1 MSKRRKESS
10 KTFHAMSWNILNIFI
25 CHMENILG
33 CGKIFHDVV
42 EYYHD
47 LEYFATSHVW
57 FVLGSTMDY

>member
-1 MSKRRKESS
+1 
-10 KTFHAMSWNILNIFI
+10 MSWNILNIFI